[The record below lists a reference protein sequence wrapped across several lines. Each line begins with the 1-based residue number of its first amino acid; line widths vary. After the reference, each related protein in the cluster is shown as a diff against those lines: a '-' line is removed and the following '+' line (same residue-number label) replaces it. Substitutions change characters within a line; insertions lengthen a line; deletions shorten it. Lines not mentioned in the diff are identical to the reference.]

1 MVRGPGVARI
11 FAGGTRDGLN
21 AGAIRLLHLR
31 PDSSNL
37 HRKNRTGVSCVRY
50 MHARSSLLEDAAACG
65 VTISGA
71 VRLQPP
77 CGGGE
82 PVGILELAR
91 EVSAIG
97 KARLDRDFGD

>member
-1 MVRGPGVARI
+1 VHRPGAARI

-21 AGAIRLLHLR
+21 AVAIRLLHLR

-50 MHARSSLLEDAAACG
+50 MHALPSLLEDAAACG
-65 VTISGA
+65 VAISGA

-77 CGGGE
+77 CGRGE
-82 PVGILELAR
+82 PVGIFELAR
-91 EVSAIG
+91 EVRAIG
-97 KARLDRDFGD
+97 KARLDGDFGD